1 MKFALVNKRSS
12 SFEKQTFQKPQ
23 WQSFGNVK
31 VLADSY
37 NRINETNVAFS
48 VNHKNRMHLISDWVS
63 QQESDWMQQLIA
75 STSVYIESN
84 GGYFPVTIG
93 NSNYDFKIVSADK
106 LWNVE
111 IDIDISRTINSQF
124 R

>member
-1 MKFALVNKRSS
+1 
-12 SFEKQTFQKPQ
+12 
-23 WQSFGNVK
+23 
-31 VLADSY
+31 
-37 NRINETNVAFS
+37 
-48 VNHKNRMHLISDWVS
+48 MHLISDWVS
-63 QQESDWMQQLIA
+63 QQDSDWMQQLIA

-84 GGYFPVTIG
+84 GGYFPVTIT
-93 NSNYDFKIVSADK
+93 NSNYDFKILSADK